1 MVGLVP
7 SRVTHAESFFLVAR
21 RSRQVHGGAVIQRFI
36 RIIPAQ
42 IGEETADANSGSGAG
57 IIVLD
62 RSGRTDKIKRNA
74 GVNSKVT
81 RKVVSQRRA
90 EIVDAAI
97 AAVAS
102 FELGPQRDSRSET
115 SGIIFCRPG
124 CRRRWRLSRCR
135 GWPHKTEYKDD
146 SQLT

>member
-7 SRVTHAESFFLVAR
+7 SRVTDAKTFFLVTA

-62 RSGRTDKIKRNA
+62 RGGRADKIKRNA

-81 RKVVSQRRA
+81 RKVVSQCGA
-90 EIVDAAI
+90 EIVDATI

-102 FELGPQRDSRSET
+102 FELGSQRDSGSEA

-124 CRRRWRLSRCR
+124 RRRRWRLSIRC
-135 GWPHKTEYKDD
+135 
-146 SQLT
+146 